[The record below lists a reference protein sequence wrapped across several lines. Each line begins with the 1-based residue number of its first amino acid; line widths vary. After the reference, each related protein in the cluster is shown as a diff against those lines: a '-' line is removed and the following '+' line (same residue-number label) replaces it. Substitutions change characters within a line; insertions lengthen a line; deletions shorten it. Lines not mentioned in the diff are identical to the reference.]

1 VLRVLCSV
9 QIEAEVANR
18 GILHASL
25 VETRLVSQLVGSKR
39 LLLRLGMHLMD
50 LEWVHV
56 LEMVLLR
63 LEVVVHLRLKW
74 VESDAWMS
82 SMQTAVQCAF
92 RGRHRER
99 CAQAHVEW
107 CVQVSRLGVEYRVS
121 PAGGRRIVA
130 R

>member
-1 VLRVLCSV
+1 
-9 QIEAEVANR
+9 
-18 GILHASL
+18 
-25 VETRLVSQLVGSKR
+25 
-39 LLLRLGMHLMD
+39 MD

-63 LEVVVHLRLKW
+63 LKVVVHLRLKW